1 MCANATTHDVEKNS
15 QPSARSIFSLS
26 QNSIVMMR
34 MIHSFIG
41 SSFLDYFSAIVHHLF
56 DLLGVHIIISIA
68 LLTPQTKLKHIL

>member
-1 MCANATTHDVEKNS
+1 
-15 QPSARSIFSLS
+15 
-26 QNSIVMMR
+26 MR